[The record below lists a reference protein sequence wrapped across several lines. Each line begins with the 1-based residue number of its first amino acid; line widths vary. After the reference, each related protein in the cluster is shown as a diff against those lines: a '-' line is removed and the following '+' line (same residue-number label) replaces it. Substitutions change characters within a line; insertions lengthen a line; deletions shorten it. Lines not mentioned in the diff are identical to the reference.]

1 MVVPGATLWGMEKR
15 YRPRR
20 DFDALEARRKKAGR
34 LFAAGR
40 LKQAEIAR
48 AVGASRTSVMR
59 WYRAWR
65 GEGMAGLRKAGR
77 AGRKPRLSAE
87 ELKQVD
93 RLLREGARAFGFS
106 TDLWTLPRVAKA
118 IEEVTGYRYHP
129 GHVWRILLGLNWSLQ
144 RPARQAKERN
154 AKEIRRWVK
163 EEWPRVKKTQ
173 GAAGPGS
180 SSKTRVGSRIGPPSG
195 APGRPKDR
203 RRS

>member
-1 MVVPGATLWGMEKR
+1 MEKR

-34 LFAAGR
+34 FFASGR
-40 LKQAEIAR
+40 LTQAEIAR

-65 GEGMAGLRKAGR
+65 SEGTAGLRKAGR
-77 AGRKPRLSAE
+77 AGRKPRLSAK

-118 IEEVTGYRYHP
+118 IEEVTGCRYHP
-129 GHVWRILLGLNWSLQ
+129 GHVWRVLLSLNWSLQ

-154 AKEIRRWVK
+154 AQEIRRWVK
-163 EEWPRVKKTQ
+163 EEWPRVKKTR
-173 GAAGPGS
+173 GAGGPGS
-180 SSKTRVGSRIGPPSG
+180 SSKTRAASPIDLRSG
-195 APGRPKDR
+195 AAGRRKGRP
-203 RRS
+203 RS

>member
-1 MVVPGATLWGMEKR
+1 MQKR

-20 DFDALEARRKKAGR
+20 DFDALEARRKRAGR

-40 LKQAEIAR
+40 LTQAEIGR
-48 AVGASRTSVMR
+48 TVGASRMSVMR

-65 GEGMAGLRKAGR
+65 SEGTAGLRKAGR

-87 ELKQVD
+87 ELRRVD

-118 IEEVTGYRYHP
+118 IEEVTGCRYHP
-129 GHVWRILLGLNWSLQ
+129 GHVWRILLSLKWSLQ

-154 AKEIRRWVK
+154 AQEIRRWVK
-163 EEWPRVKKTQ
+163 EEWPRVKKTR
-173 GAAGPGS
+173 GDAGPGS
-180 SSKTRVGSRIGPPSG
+180 SSKTRAESPIGPPSG
-195 APGRPKDR
+195 GPGRPKGR
-203 RRS
+203 LPS